1 MVYIMNIMI
10 TRFHR
15 AAAYKLTRRLHIQ
28 VGYLFFLSFFFFF
41 FLSVVAL
48 LLWFLLFV
56 CCCFVVGF
64 GDRCFCLFD
73 VVLRV
78 WGGGCEGGGGWG
90 GALVPSYRK
99 RLMNTYI

>member
-41 FLSVVAL
+41 FFFGL
-48 LLWFLLFV
+48 LLLYCCGFCCLFV
-56 CCCFVVGF
+56 
-64 GDRCFCLFD
+64 
-73 VVLRV
+73 VVLL
-78 WGGGCEGGGGWG
+78 
-90 GALVPSYRK
+90 LVLGIGVFVC
-99 RLMNTYI
+99 LMLF